1 MKKYRKHFEI
11 PYYESD
17 KNGRLRQVSLL
28 EYLGETSGEHTDYLG
43 FNSEDIKE
51 LNCAWM
57 LNRWKVKVLRYPKVK
72 EKIIIETWTSKMD
85 RFYANR
91 EFKIYDEENNEI
103 GRASTVW
110 IFIDMNKKKPVRIP
124 TILFEKVNLVEEIN
138 FEDFYDFKKTID
150 IKDTLDF
157 HVRKSDIDY
166 NNHVNNTKYLSW
178 VLETIPE
185 DIYENCQLSEF
196 ELLYKKE
203 AVYGNTILAG
213 INILNEKNHEK
224 DFIHKIMDIDT
235 NEIHALG
242 MTRWIEIK

>member
-1 MKKYRKHFEI
+1 MKKYRKTFEI

-28 EYLGETSGEHTDYLG
+28 EYLGETSGAHTDYLG
-43 FNSEDIKE
+43 FNSKKLQE

-57 LNRWKVKVLRYPKVK
+57 LNRWKVKIHKYPKVK
-72 EKIIIETWTSKMD
+72 EKISIETWTSKMD

-91 EFKIYDEENNEI
+91 EFIIYDEEDNEI

-124 TILFEKVNLVEEIN
+124 AELLEIAKPVEETT
-138 FEDFYDFKKTID
+138 FDDFYDFKKEIE
-150 IKDTLDF
+150 IEENIDF
-157 HVRKSDIDY
+157 HVRRSDIDY

-178 VLETIPE
+178 ILETVP
-185 DIYENCQLSEF
+185 DNIYENYRLSEF

-203 AVYGNTILAG
+203 TVYGNTILAG
-213 INILNEKNHEK
+213 INILDEEVHEK
-224 DFIHKIMDIDT
+224 GFIHKIRDSNT
-235 NEIHALG
+235 GEVHALG
-242 MTRWIEIK
+242 MTKWIDIK